1 MAADPRL
8 KNLRGSGRRDF
19 LRWSTVAAAAL
30 GLERANFLNVLN
42 DSGGSAMADAVS
54 GSTTMKSVHL
64 IGDNGGLSWF
74 TQLFPY
80 PTIAKAGASGSAYY
94 STPSTTTAAPTDR
107 PAVYSPDSPF
117 QKLSKAKQ
125 MSVFVCGTNET
136 HTKTPT
142 SALSMGTSNL
152 LAVASSI
159 QTATPSLLPV
169 MAINPFS
176 FGTAQ
181 GAQAP
186 ATVANAAGLVD
197 LFNSAAS
204 QTLLAQ
210 PANAALAES
219 YIKAILDLNA
229 ASQRVSTQTAYATG
243 RVATNLLAKNLA
255 SQLSVTAADMIRY
268 GMDSS
273 TPTTIT
279 EIGSAMCTAV
289 KAFALGLTN
298 CLILPAMQDDPHG
311 AFADVSTLNSNVKT
325 LGAIFDA
332 FMADC
337 MALPDPSGGSDT
349 LGDNVVITISG
360 DTPKDALTASGWPDS
375 TASNHNLLYVMGNG
389 YLKTGWFGDLG
400 TDGTLTTWD
409 PNTGA
414 AGTMTSAQ
422 LSLYGTS
429 AAAYAIAKGD
439 PRQVANF
446 GGTAPPAA
454 IVLQTT

>member
-1 MAADPRL
+1 M
-8 KNLRGSGRRDF
+8 
-19 LRWSTVAAAAL
+19 
-30 GLERANFLNVLN
+30 
-42 DSGGSAMADAVS
+42 
-54 GSTTMKSVHL
+54 
-64 IGDNGGLSWF
+64 
-74 TQLFPY
+74 
-80 PTIAKAGASGSAYY
+80 
-94 STPSTTTAAPTDR
+94 PS
-107 PAVYSPDSPF
+107 VYSPDSPF
-117 QKLSKAKQ
+117 QTLTKAKQ
-125 MSVFVCGTNET
+125 MTCFVQGSNET
-136 HTKTPT
+136 HTKTPQT
-142 SALSMGTSNL
+142 ALAMGTSNL
-152 LAVASSI
+152 LAVASAI

-169 MAINPFS
+169 MAINPFA
-176 FGTAQ
+176 FGTAT

-204 QTLLAQ
+204 QTLLKQ
-210 PANAALAES
+210 PQNAAIGES
-219 YIKAILDLNA
+219 YFKAFLDLNA
-229 ASQRVSTQTAYATG
+229 ASQRVSTQSTYATG

-255 SQLSVTAADMIRY
+255 SQLSVTAADMVRY
-268 GMDSS
+268 GMTAS

-311 AFADVSTLNSNVKT
+311 AFADPTTLASNVKT

-337 MALPDPSGGSDT
+337 MAVPDPSGGSDT

-400 TDGTLTTWD
+400 TDGKLTTWD
-409 PNTGA
+409 PNTGGV
-414 AGTMTSAQ
+414 GTMTSAQ

-439 PRQVANF
+439 ARRVQDFN
-446 GGTAPPAA
+446 GTAPPGA
-454 IVLQTT
+454 IVLQTS